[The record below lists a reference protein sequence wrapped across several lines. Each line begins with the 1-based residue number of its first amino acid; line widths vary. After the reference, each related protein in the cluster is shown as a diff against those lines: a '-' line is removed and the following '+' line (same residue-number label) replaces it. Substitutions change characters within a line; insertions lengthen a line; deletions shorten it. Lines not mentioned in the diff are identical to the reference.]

1 MNFSNQRIMTIVGM
15 LFFISNGLFG
25 QTGLSEPWEKGLNER
40 QPPNIVLKVIG
51 VKPGMIIG
59 EIGAGRGRY
68 TVILANETGKNGKVL
83 ANDIDEASLA
93 YLRGRCRRLGIYNVE
108 TVVGAMDNPLFPNN
122 SLDMAIMVLVYHM
135 IESPD
140 NLLRNL
146 KHNLKPG
153 AKLVILDPR
162 DESIDREFGIDRSKT
177 GPKVPTIKERIQN
190 SARAAGYEL
199 IKVDT
204 ILPRDY
210 IFILEPV
217 TPVQK
222 KSAGALIQKTILE
235 SGINAAIGLFNKIK
249 NDSVQFDLSEKEFTN
264 LGYEFIG
271 SKSYPE
277 ALAVL
282 HMGAEL
288 FPKSSKLYG
297 EIGEVYLLT
306 GEKEKART
314 FYRHFLENGPDS
326 LNATTIMQNFDAMY
340 QQMRQQD

>member
-1 MNFSNQRIMTIVGM
+1 MNFSIRRLMTIVGM
-15 LFFISNGLFG
+15 PFFISNGLFG
-25 QTGLSEPWEKGLNER
+25 QNGISEPWEKGLNER

-68 TVILANETGKNGKVL
+68 TVFLANETGKNGKVL

-93 YLRGRCRRLGIYNVE
+93 YLRGRCRRSVINNVE
-108 TVVGAMDNPLFPNN
+108 TVVGEMDNPLFPDN

-140 NLLRNL
+140 ILLRNL
-146 KHNLKPG
+146 KHSLKPG
-153 AKLVILDPR
+153 ARLVILDPR

-177 GPKVPTIKERIQN
+177 GSKVPTIKERVQK

-217 TPVQK
+217 ITVQK
-222 KSAGALIQKTILE
+222 RSAGELIQKTILQ
-235 SGINAAIGLFNKIK
+235 SGINASIGLFNKIK
-249 NDSVQFDLSEKEFTN
+249 NDSAQFDLSEKVFTN

-271 SKSYPE
+271 GKSYPE

-282 HMGAEL
+282 NMGVEL

-306 GEKEKART
+306 GEKEKARV
-314 FYRHFLENGPDS
+314 F
-326 LNATTIMQNFDAMY
+326 
-340 QQMRQQD
+340 